1 MPKRQSTQR
10 VMSPEMQGD
19 DSWIDI
25 TAPTME
31 QMKGYRKQVRPLQ
44 ERLEQL
50 KKEGKTE
57 SSVEV
62 QEINEAI
69 GEAGKSLVSQYVKAW
84 NWVDNDDAPLPQPAE
99 KGAVDT
105 LNLRE
110 IKWIMKQFQFDDSEK
125 KG

>member
-19 DSWIDI
+19 DSWIEI

-31 QMKGYRKQVRPLQ
+31 QMKGYRKQLRPLQ

-69 GEAGKSLVSQYVKAW
+69 GEAGKILVSQYVKSW
-84 NWVDNDDAPLPQPAE
+84 NWVDDDDVPLPQPSE

>member
-19 DSWIDI
+19 DSWIEI

-31 QMKGYRKQVRPLQ
+31 QMKGYRKQLKPLQ